1 MPFQMTSEQRK
12 RGARNALFGHRHGEG
27 GRNKLA
33 AMRDATV
40 APEEPK
46 KAYEEC
52 QCKPFVAG
60 GKRYMLG
67 QSDCK
72 IHGIFN
78 QENPAFA
85 QQPERAPTHTR
96 KHKVNGSNGTL

>member
-12 RGARNALFGHRHGEG
+12 RGAKNALFGHRHGEG
-27 GRNKLA
+27 GRNRLA

-52 QCKPFVAG
+52 QCYYEG
-60 GKRYMLG
+60 RGKSRLLVINVY
-67 QSDCK
+67 CK
-72 IHGIFN
+72 DHSVLAK
-78 QENPAFA
+78 ENLAFS

-96 KHKVNGSNGTL
+96 RHKVNGSNGTL